1 MKVVH
6 CCLSCFYID
15 NFTYQENMLV
25 REHVKLGHDV
35 LVLASTETFG
45 TNNELSYIEPSE
57 YMGSDGAKV
66 IRLPYMNFLPHAIMK
81 KLRMY
86 LNVYKIL
93 DSFNPD
99 IIMFHGLCA
108 WELTTIAKYTR
119 NNRNV
124 KLYVDSHE
132 DFHNSAKG
140 LISYYFLHKLYY
152 NLIIKYSKKYIQNFL
167 YITLETKLFCK
178 KMYNLSDDE
187 LEFYPLGGHVLNDDD
202 YFRLREETRKSL
214 HISLNSIV
222 FLQTG
227 KFDHLKKLI
236 ETIKSF
242 SLTNRSDFKY
252 IIAGFVPEELLPELT
267 RLMKLDPRIEY
278 KGWINSYQL
287 QGLLCATDVY
297 VQPGPHQSAT
307 MQMSLCA
314 RCAVILHDFPSH
326 SYIFNNNGWLIKEQ
340 NEVDNVFLS
349 IENNS
354 GQLEEMSKKSYDF
367 AKEWLDYSKLAK
379 RILD

>member
-1 MKVVH
+1 MKILHV
-6 CCLSCFYID
+6 CLASHYTEGLTYQDNILPDENAKDGHEVLVISDCFCYVDGSLTEVPEEEKILPNGVRLIRKKYDHIINEFISSKVRKVSGLYDLID
-15 NFTYQENMLV
+15 NFKPDTILFHGVAGWE
-25 REHVKLGHDV
+25 KLTV
-35 LVLASTETFG
+35 AKYKKQ
-45 TNNELSYIEPSE
+45 NPS
-57 YMGSDGAKV
+57 
-66 IRLPYMNFLPHAIMK
+66 IRLYI
-81 KLRMY
+81 
-86 LNVYKIL
+86 
-93 DSFNPD
+93 
-99 IIMFHGLCA
+99 
-108 WELTTIAKYTR
+108 
-119 NNRNV
+119 
-124 KLYVDSHE
+124 DSHE
-132 DFHNSAKG
+132 DFNNSG
-140 LISYYFLHKLYY
+140 TNIVSYVGQYLLFNRCIVNK
-152 NLIIKYSKKYIQNFL
+152 IKKYVDKFL
-167 YITLETKLFCK
+167 YVTEDSRVF
-178 KMYNLSDDE
+178 LSKAYGLKNDAM
-187 LEFYPLGGHVLNDDD
+187 EFYPLGGHVLNDDD

>member
-1 MKVVH
+1 MKILH
-6 CCLSCFYID
+6 ACLASHYTEGLTYQDNILPDENAKEGHEVLVISDCFCYID
-15 NFTYQENMLV
+15 GSL
-25 REHVKLGHDV
+25 
-35 LVLASTETFG
+35 TEVP
-45 TNNELSYIEPSE
+45 EEE
-57 YMGSDGAKV
+57 
-66 IRLPYMNFLPHAIMK
+66 
-81 KLRMY
+81 
-86 LNVYKIL
+86 KIL
-93 DSFNPD
+93 PNGVRLIRKKYDYIVNEFISSKVRKMNALYNLINDFNPD
-99 IIMFHGLCA
+99 IILFHGVA
-108 WELTTIAKYTR
+108 GWEMLTVAKYKKQNPST
-119 NNRNV
+119 
-124 KLYVDSHE
+124 KLYIDSHE
-132 DFHNSAKG
+132 DFNNSG
-140 LISYYFLHKLYY
+140 TNIVSYVGQYLLFNRFIVNK
-152 NLIIKYSKKYIQNFL
+152 ITKYVDKFL
-167 YITLETKLFCK
+167 YVTEDSRLF
-178 KMYNLSDDE
+178 LSKAYGLKNDVM
-187 LEFYPLGGHVLNDDD
+187 EFYPLGGHVLNDAD